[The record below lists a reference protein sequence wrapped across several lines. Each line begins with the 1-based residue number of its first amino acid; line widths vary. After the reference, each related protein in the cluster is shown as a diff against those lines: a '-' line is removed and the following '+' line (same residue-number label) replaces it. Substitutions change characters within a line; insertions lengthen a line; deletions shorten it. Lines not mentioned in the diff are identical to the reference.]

1 MILAVLSGL
10 LAGVISGM
18 GIGGGTILIPA
29 LAIFLGTA
37 QHEAQGVNLLYFIP
51 TAAVSL
57 WVHIKNRS
65 VNFKVAIP
73 VIASGVFG
81 AVGGAILAGILKA
94 TVLRKMFGIFLFA
107 MGLYEIF
114 KKDKKIKK
122 HTEK

>member
-1 MILAVLSGL
+1 MIAILSGL
-10 LAGVISGM
+10 FSGVISGM

-29 LAIFLGTA
+29 LSFFLGTA

-57 WVHIKNRS
+57 WIHMKNRS
-65 VNFKVAIP
+65 VNFKVAWPI
-73 VIASGVFG
+73 ILFGVFG
-81 AVGGAILAGILKA
+81 AVGGALLAGNLQGNL
-94 TVLRKMFGIFLFA
+94 LRRWFGIFLFA

-122 HTEK
+122 AKEK